1 MAHQLQILSNKDINK
16 VPFGGHVMKSNL
28 LKVLVAMFF
37 FIIPS
42 LACAYTINDTGD
54 SAYWGGA
61 VQNATPTA
69 YGDVIGEHFNIDNM
83 NITKSGK
90 DWTVVITGDYFQ
102 YHDASS
108 GYPSKLG
115 PGDLYINSN
124 GWVASGSGH
133 YEIDTFTQ
141 AEGWNYVVTR
151 GATGGWGLYSLVFD
165 SSLLYTNTSSLTGS
179 YIYRAQQAWTGG
191 AGVLI
196 GTAAYNHTTNS
207 NTATFTFNTGNY
219 DFSGDVGFHWTMQCG
234 NDVIEGKAT
243 VPEPATML
251 LLGFGLMG
259 VAAVRRKLTN

>member
-1 MAHQLQILSNKDINK
+1 
-16 VPFGGHVMKSNL
+16 MKSSL
-28 LKVLVAMFF
+28 QKVLVVMFF

-69 YGDVIGEHFNIDNM
+69 YGDVIGAPFFNIEKMDV
-83 NITKSGK
+83 TKSGK

-102 YHDASS
+102 YHDDVNDDS
-108 GYPSKLG
+108 GYPFKLG

-124 GWVASGSGH
+124 GWIASGSGH
-133 YEIDTFTQ
+133 YETDTFTQ

-165 SSLLYTNTSSLTGS
+165 SSLIYTNTSSLTGT
-179 YIYRAQQAWTGG
+179 YIYRAEQAWRGG
-191 AGVLI
+191 AGTYI
-196 GTAAYNHTTNS
+196 GAANYTHTLNS
-207 NTATFTFNTGNY
+207 NTATFTFSTGDY
-219 DFSGDVGFHWTMQCG
+219 DFSGDVGFHWAMQCG
-234 NDVIEGKAT
+234 NDVVEGKAT

-251 LLGFGLMG
+251 LLGLGLMG
-259 VAAVRRKLTN
+259 VAAVGRKFTN